1 MKKTII
7 LLAFS
12 LCFSISGTLHM
23 PQIITDADKA
33 GRIKYAQEVKT
44 NLINFKESFSELA
57 DNDNNWVIHEVE
69 AYLKYKNLERY
80 ISVRQDS
87 RYLVWSAKQTM
98 TNFIALMD
106 NVISAKTT
114 NVEMYYWSVFV
125 ESLLNFNAW
134 ADIWKLYETGV
145 IKFDGYTNTDIS
157 QTQMLY
163 VFNSTNGSITASQ
176 VMNHI
181 ITPYLFS
188 EATKKKN

>member
-1 MKKTII
+1 
-7 LLAFS
+7 
-12 LCFSISGTLHM
+12 M

-114 NVEMYYWSVFV
+114 NVEMYYWSMFV

-134 ADIWKLYETGV
+134 ADIWKLNETGV